1 MVEEKKQSFLG
12 HLTGL
17 LDRFSGDKVIF
28 LIALFLMLI
37 SVISVFSSTPL
48 LAIELKSDRTSIMV
62 DQLKLVGFGFF
73 IILALYGFF
82 KVEWYRK
89 LSRWGFAVS
98 FVLLAILV
106 FNINAG
112 FVRAGEI
119 NGARRILIIAGK
131 QIHIYEFVKIFMVM
145 YLGWALD
152 TYKEHGF
159 TFLPTMASKF
169 QKLSFLDRDIWQK
182 IFYIYLPIL
191 TVTLMVSMGSNSS
204 ALFIGGIMILMVL
217 IGGLEIKDVALVGA
231 VLVVAFGCMFGAYKM
246 GILKDTRLGTL
257 VSRLTNDDNVTMQR
271 LLDSEPYSKEWQKAK
286 DALDQPVGALLA
298 IKEGGLLGKGIGNST
313 QKYQVPVIFGDYMFS
328 FIVEEAGLWGAL
340 LLILL
345 YYSLLARGSL
355 VARQCDKYYDKMIV
369 TGLIILV
376 TGQAFMHMA
385 VNVHLPL
392 VPQTGQTLPLVSHG
406 ANSFLAFSI
415 VFGILLSI
423 SRDARENMD
432 RLEQQAEPIIEHDN
446 WTQDTTV

>member
-1 MVEEKKQSFLG
+1 M
-12 HLTGL
+12 
-17 LDRFSGDKVIF
+17 IF

-152 TYKEHGF
+152 TYKDHGF

-169 QKLSFLDRDIWQK
+169 Q
-182 IFYIYLPIL
+182 
-191 TVTLMVSMGSNSS
+191 
-204 ALFIGGIMILMVL
+204 
-217 IGGLEIKDVALVGA
+217 
-231 VLVVAFGCMFGAYKM
+231 
-246 GILKDTRLGTL
+246 
-257 VSRLTNDDNVTMQR
+257 
-271 LLDSEPYSKEWQKAK
+271 
-286 DALDQPVGALLA
+286 
-298 IKEGGLLGKGIGNST
+298 
-313 QKYQVPVIFGDYMFS
+313 
-328 FIVEEAGLWGAL
+328 
-340 LLILL
+340 
-345 YYSLLARGSL
+345 
-355 VARQCDKYYDKMIV
+355 
-369 TGLIILV
+369 
-376 TGQAFMHMA
+376 
-385 VNVHLPL
+385 
-392 VPQTGQTLPLVSHG
+392 
-406 ANSFLAFSI
+406 
-415 VFGILLSI
+415 
-423 SRDARENMD
+423 
-432 RLEQQAEPIIEHDN
+432 
-446 WTQDTTV
+446 